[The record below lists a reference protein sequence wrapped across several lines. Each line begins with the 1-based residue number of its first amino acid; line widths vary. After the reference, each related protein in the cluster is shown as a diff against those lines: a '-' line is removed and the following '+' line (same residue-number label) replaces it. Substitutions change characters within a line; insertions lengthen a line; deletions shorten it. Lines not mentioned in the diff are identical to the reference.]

1 MHFGKIFAGNLCY
14 KCIYNIPNK
23 WDHTM
28 ERSTCSKFG
37 RYSDL
42 CRYDE
47 TKCGMEGKYFKDK
60 KDQDLEKPQVL

>member
-1 MHFGKIFAGNLCY
+1 
-14 KCIYNIPNK
+14 
-23 WDHTM
+23 M